1 VRHPK
6 IHIRFE
12 VGGMSERAYDFL
24 DQGFDVAFHTRH
36 VRDSSLLLKKIAD
49 LEFALCA
56 SPGYLLRAG
65 EPAQVTELSEHDC
78 LVNTNDPIWHLR
90 HAGHDVHL
98 KISDPVYLSNSYL
111 TLRKAALAG
120 RGIGVLPTRLTAAD
134 FADGSLVELIPS
146 CEVPDRPL
154 YALHSPGGQTLARVR
169 LFLDFV
175 TDWFRRQ
182 AVAQPAR
189 QAKSA

>member
-1 VRHPK
+1 
-6 IHIRFE
+6 
-12 VGGMSERAYDFL
+12 
-24 DQGFDVAFHTRH
+24 
-36 VRDSSLLLKKIAD
+36 
-49 LEFALCA
+49 
-56 SPGYLLRAG
+56 
-65 EPAQVTELSEHDC
+65 VTELTEHDC
-78 LVNTNDPIWHLR
+78 LMNTNDPIWHLK

-98 KISDPVYLSNSYL
+98 KISDPVYSSNSYL

-120 RGIGVLPTRLTAAD
+120 RGVGLLPVRLISAEL
-134 FADGSLVELIPS
+134 ADGSLVEVVPG

-182 AVAQPAR
+182 AANERPG